1 MTSGQGDL
9 LTFRNKGQEHGAKKW
24 LCRGKMHGGLMDR
37 RMWDD
42 QFTVFAQKYRVLRYD
57 IRGYGNSD
65 APSGQ
70 FSHVED
76 LYSVLESLDIE
87 RAYVVGLSLGGM
99 IALDFTLEDPD
110 MVDALIAVAS
120 GLNGYRYADAEDLAS
135 KFQAIRVAAKEEGTE
150 KAVDLLME
158 LPYFVPVSGRPEIRE
173 KMRTMAKE
181 NYNAWSAPQDIQAWP
196 SPPSAERLSEIDAP
210 TLIVVGDHDVSDI
223 FGVADT
229 LEAGISKATKIVI
242 QDAGHHVN
250 MEKPEEVNH
259 LVLDFLSS
267 FNSVRL
273 KVE

>member
-1 MTSGQGDL
+1 MGIQ
-9 LTFRNKGQEHGAKKW
+9 N
-24 LCRGKMHGGLMDR
+24 
-37 RMWDD
+37 
-42 QFTVFAQKYRVLRYD
+42 
-57 IRGYGNSD
+57 
-65 APSGQ
+65 
-70 FSHVED
+70 
-76 LYSVLESLDIE
+76 
-87 RAYVVGLSLGGM
+87 VVGLSLGGM